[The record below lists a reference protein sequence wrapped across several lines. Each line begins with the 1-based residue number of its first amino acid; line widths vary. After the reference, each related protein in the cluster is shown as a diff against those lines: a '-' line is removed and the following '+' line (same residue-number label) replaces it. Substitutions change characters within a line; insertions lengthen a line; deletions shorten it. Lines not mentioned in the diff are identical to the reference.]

1 MHSDS
6 SDSSHTK
13 SNPDLDHLER
23 STAKKNKTSSWW
35 STQFPWDPKK
45 FPFFYGWVIVFV
57 GSIGIIMSI
66 PGQTMGVSVFTE
78 PLMAALDVS
87 RFQLSLAYMIGTMA
101 SGFLMR
107 RGGRALDRLGARKT
121 GFLSSVALGLCLIY
135 LATVDHIAGWVNLGW
150 WMAMFLAVIG
160 FLGIRFTGQG
170 MLTMVSR
177 AMISKW
183 FERRRGLIMSISGVV
198 VSFFFAVSPQG
209 LGALV
214 DRFGWRG
221 AWLILAGIAIG
232 VVGPIIWW
240 AFRDNPEECG
250 LRMDGESPAEM
261 EMEFKGDQKE
271 DEKSKEPNAAPATS
285 SVKSMSQSESESQSE
300 SLPENSKPAKRPKAK
315 RQPKFPLRREYEA
328 REALRTLAFWAF
340 NGVLALFGLIA
351 TAYTFHIDAVGLEM
365 GLDTRTVRSVFLPMA
380 FVGVSFNFLAGWM
393 SDQFRLKWV
402 MIQMCL
408 GIIIGLAG
416 MLAMPHPVAWWVW
429 ILGIGAA
436 QGYYGVLVAVAWPR
450 YFGRAHLGEI
460 SGVNMSSMVIASSLG
475 PILFSLTKDYWG
487 GSFKVGMWV
496 CLILTVIFL
505 ALGFFVKN
513 PQESEPD
520 PDV

>member
-1 MHSDS
+1 
-6 SDSSHTK
+6 
-13 SNPDLDHLER
+13 
-23 STAKKNKTSSWW
+23 
-35 STQFPWDPKK
+35 
-45 FPFFYGWVIVFV
+45 
-57 GSIGIIMSI
+57 
-66 PGQTMGVSVFTE
+66 
-78 PLMAALDVS
+78 
-87 RFQLSLAYMIGTMA
+87 
-101 SGFLMR
+101 
-107 RGGRALDRLGARKT
+107 
-121 GFLSSVALGLCLIY
+121 
-135 LATVDHIAGWVNLGW
+135 
-150 WMAMFLAVIG
+150 
-160 FLGIRFTGQG
+160 
-170 MLTMVSR
+170 
-177 AMISKW
+177 
-183 FERRRGLIMSISGVV
+183 
-198 VSFFFAVSPQG
+198 
-209 LGALV
+209 
-214 DRFGWRG
+214 
-221 AWLILAGIAIG
+221 
-232 VVGPIIWW
+232 
-240 AFRDNPEECG
+240 
-250 LRMDGESPAEM
+250 MDGESPTGPTDSTE
-261 EMEFKGDQKE
+261 DQKE
-271 DEKSKEPNAAPATS
+271 AEKSKEPNAAPAKS
-285 SVKSMSQSESESQSE
+285 SAKTMSQSE
-300 SLPENSKPAKRPKAK
+300 SLPEDLKPAKRPKAK

-408 GIIIGLAG
+408 GIIMGLAG

-429 ILGIGAA
+429 IIGIGAA

-520 PDV
+520 PV